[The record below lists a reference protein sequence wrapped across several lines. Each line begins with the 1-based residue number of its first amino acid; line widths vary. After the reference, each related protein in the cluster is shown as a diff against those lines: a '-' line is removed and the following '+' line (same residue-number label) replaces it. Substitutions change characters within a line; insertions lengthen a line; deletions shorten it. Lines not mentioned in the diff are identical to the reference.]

1 MLAFCAG
8 LRVSEICNLKK
19 WNINFDKNI
28 GTVVNGKNGSNRKF
42 KIPDKFSKQLQKLIN
57 SRINKKCSFI
67 FQNYKGERL
76 STRSV

>member
-1 MLAFCAG
+1 MIFMLAFCAG

-42 KIPDKFSKQLQKLIN
+42 KIPDKFSK
-57 SRINKKCSFI
+57 
-67 FQNYKGERL
+67 
-76 STRSV
+76 